1 MKPRM
6 HDAESP
12 PRRWCCFALSLLL
25 VLVGCAPVTP
35 TGPETSRSVGAPGL
49 RRNRTDT
56 PAIST
61 NHVVERLLTRSRR
74 QLRRGQLRS
83 AESTLDRVLS
93 LRPSVPHAWHLLAR
107 IRKRQNRLRQAEYLA
122 RKSLQFSGEN
132 EREQNIKN
140 WKLIGRIRY
149 LQNDPEGHARARER
163 INQLR
168 DG

>member
-1 MKPRM
+1 M
-6 HDAESP
+6 
-12 PRRWCCFALSLLL
+12 
-25 VLVGCAPVTP
+25 
-35 TGPETSRSVGAPGL
+35 
-49 RRNRTDT
+49 
-56 PAIST
+56 
-61 NHVVERLLTRSRR
+61 TRSRR

-122 RKSLQFSGEN
+122 RKSLQISGEN
-132 EREQNIKN
+132 ELELKIKN
-140 WKLIGRIRY
+140 WELIARVRY
-149 LQNDPEGHARARER
+149 LRSDPAGYDRARER